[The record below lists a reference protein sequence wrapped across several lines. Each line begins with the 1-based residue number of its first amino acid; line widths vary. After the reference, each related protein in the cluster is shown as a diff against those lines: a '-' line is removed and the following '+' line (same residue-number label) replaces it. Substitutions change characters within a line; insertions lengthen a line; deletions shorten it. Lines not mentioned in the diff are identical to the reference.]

1 MLVCSKLT
9 FLQLCSATVCP
20 NLVFGSTQ
28 WESNNLTIL
37 AIILIRSAKID
48 SETFPYAMV
57 DVLSP
62 LGTKDYTFLCEVY
75 TYILKLLC
83 LAEIMCNQMY
93 KLCHTQ
99 PAVNSCL
106 LTFAQEKDKY
116 SFESN
121 REIVYLPF
129 CITFKSKKISGV
141 LFFVF

>member
-1 MLVCSKLT
+1 
-9 FLQLCSATVCP
+9 
-20 NLVFGSTQ
+20 
-28 WESNNLTIL
+28 
-37 AIILIRSAKID
+37 
-48 SETFPYAMV
+48 MV

-116 SFESN
+116 PLKATERLCICLF
-121 REIVYLPF
+121 VLPLR
-129 CITFKSKKISGV
+129 V
-141 LFFVF
+141 RR